1 MRKAIADLQI
11 DTRAARQVRRL
22 SGGNQQKV
30 TIGRWLTSGFRT
42 LLCFDPTRGID
53 VGTKRQ
59 IYALLRALA
68 AEGPAVLFFSSEL
81 TEFPLVCDRV
91 ITLYGGR
98 ATAEL
103 AGAASRRGD
112 AAARNARPRHGG
124 DGGVST
130 VEAVREGG
138 ALTWRR
144 ITSRHGWTIG
154 VLLLLALIV
163 PYWRSLSQQEAQ
175 FDLQALA
182 IDVLPFALAAMAQA
196 VVVISGGIDLSVGA
210 LMSVINVLSAEY
222 MVDMSFRGAL
232 LYALALVLGALMGA
246 FTGLVIVVSRIP
258 DIVVTLAMLFVWGGV
273 ALLILEILGGG
284 APQGFLDLGLGTAGT
299 RWLPTPFL
307 VLAAAFVLVWLPLR
321 RSRFGLAL
329 YAVGSRRSAAYLSGV
344 NVARARVSAY
354 VLGGAFAALGGLAL
368 TATSGLGDP
377 NAGAIYTL
385 NSVAAVVLGGVSL
398 VGGGLI
404 GPIAAAAILTLVKT
418 VLILRG
424 TDPNYAQVYQG
435 LIIIAVVTLG
445 SVAQR
450 RRS

>member
-1 MRKAIADLQI
+1 
-11 DTRAARQVRRL
+11 
-22 SGGNQQKV
+22 
-30 TIGRWLTSGFRT
+30 
-42 LLCFDPTRGID
+42 
-53 VGTKRQ
+53 
-59 IYALLRALA
+59 
-68 AEGPAVLFFSSEL
+68 
-81 TEFPLVCDRV
+81 
-91 ITLYGGR
+91 
-98 ATAEL
+98 
-103 AGAASRRGD
+103 
-112 AAARNARPRHGG
+112 
-124 DGGVST
+124 VST

-154 VLLLLALIV
+154 VLLLLALMV
-163 PYWRSLSQQEAQ
+163 PYWRSLSQQDAQ

-182 IDVLPFALAAMAQA
+182 IDVLPFAFAAMAQA

-232 LYALALVLGALMGA
+232 LYALALVALGALMGA

-273 ALLILEILGGG
+273 ALLILQIPGGG

-354 VLGGAFAALGGLAL
+354 ALSGAFAALGGLAL

-398 VGGGLI
+398 VGGVGGLI